1 MLSEHDLNNKIVSI
15 SQKFV
20 CGIIQKNASTSI
32 LHTLN
37 KLYYNNTILG
47 TPYQMMDS
55 IPKNDKICQISRFS
69 DEDIQDI
76 LDDPHFYKFTTL
88 RDPFH
93 RFVSAYMTKLVN
105 MPDFIEIYGLSD
117 DMISNLDNAIEF
129 ISQTPD
135 KLRELHFK
143 SQYQLGNFEVI
154 KYKRI
159 LHTRN
164 LYHNWNLLKKDKPG
178 IPKLGEVRNQ
188 TNSNE
193 MIHIIN
199 NYHPNARRKIMDIYK
214 VDYDLFTSFG
224 LIV

>member
-1 MLSEHDLNNKIVSI
+1 VSI
-15 SQKFV
+15 DNKFV

-32 LHTLN
+32 LATLN
-37 KLYYNNTILG
+37 KLYYNNAILG
-47 TPYQMMDS
+47 TPYQMMDA
-55 IPKNDKICQISRFS
+55 IPKNDKICQLSRFND
-69 DEDIQDI
+69 DEIVSI

-88 RDPFH
+88 RDPYQ
-93 RFVSAYMTKLVN
+93 RFVSAYMTKLPN
-105 MPDFIEIYGLSD
+105 MPKFVETYGISD
-117 DMISNLDNAIEF
+117 DMITNLDNAIEF

-135 KLRELHFK
+135 EERDIHFK

-154 KYKRI
+154 KYKRV

-164 LYHNWNLLKKDKPG
+164 LYHNWNLLKRDKPN

-199 NYHPNARRKIMDIYK
+199 NYHPNAKRNIMNIYQ
-214 VDYDLFTSFG
+214 VDYDIFTSFG